1 MKALVIYSHTY
12 PEKSVS
18 GRAILEVLHAT
29 PGFEIRNIETLYPD
43 LDQIDVVAEQRA
55 LIEADV
61 IIFQHPVFWYSG
73 TSGLKRWM
81 DEVLQ
86 FGFAYGDGGDKLH
99 GKKFIHSFT
108 VGSEAAAYVGE
119 LERVICAPFEATAN
133 YCGMDYVQAFPL
145 YGQLAITNPNVAQE
159 AKAHAEK
166 LVSFV
171 QSL

>member
-99 GKKFIHSFT
+99 GKKFIHSYT
-108 VGSEAAAYVGE
+108 TGG
-119 LERVICAPFEATAN
+119 C
-133 YCGMDYVQAFPL
+133 
-145 YGQLAITNPNVAQE
+145 
-159 AKAHAEK
+159 
-166 LVSFV
+166 
-171 QSL
+171 SLCR